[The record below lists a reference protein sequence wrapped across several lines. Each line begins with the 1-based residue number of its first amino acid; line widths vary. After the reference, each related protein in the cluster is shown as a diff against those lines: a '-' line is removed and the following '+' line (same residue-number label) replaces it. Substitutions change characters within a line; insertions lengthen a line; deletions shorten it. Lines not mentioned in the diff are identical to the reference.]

1 MDTEKVQVEHLA
13 GTVADV
19 MVSVTINQSAAG
31 GASANSLYPHVAR
44 AAGIGTEL
52 QNEKISILIQPF
64 YQEGTAPIPVP
75 DGVPAWMLYAALAGL
90 GVFVI
95 LLMVVLV
102 DPQAVKAAERSWME
116 CRRSRG
122 RRRSRRLL
130 PRGLI
135 SWI

>member
-1 MDTEKVQVEHLA
+1 MEHLA

-31 GASANSLYPHVAR
+31 GASANSLYPPLAR

-52 QNEKISILIQPF
+52 QNEKDIHSDPTPF
-64 YQEGTAPIPVP
+64 YQRGTAPIPVP

-95 LLMVVLV
+95 LLMVVLLIRRRS
-102 DPQAVKAAERSWME
+102 KRRKSWMGADGPE
-116 CRRSRG
+116 G
-122 RRRSRRLL
+122 RRRSRLL
-130 PRGLI
+130 PRG
-135 SWI
+135 